1 LKPNEGGRMELF
13 VCFAVW
19 VGVLF
24 IVYLMM
30 KQLKGE
36 GNKKNNKKNYEI
48 LAVFE
53 LEKGKK
59 KYVALVMW
67 RVVSLIGSVSEYIV
81 VIYEKDESKDYAL
94 PMLTFEEKEENRE
107 NRKEL
112 NFWKEIIVLD
122 FSGGNT
128 KEDLLREASCKL
140 LEKGYNIEK

>member
-1 LKPNEGGRMELF
+1 MELF

-36 GNKKNNKKNYEI
+36 GNKKNNKRNYEI
-48 LAVFE
+48 LAFFE

-67 RVVSLIGSVSEYIV
+67 EIVTFVGCIPVYRIV
-81 VIYEKDESKDYAL
+81 VYEKGGSYVL
-94 PMLTFEEKEENRE
+94 PVMSFEEKREREENKGRFWE
-107 NRKEL
+107 EIIEL
-112 NFWKEIIVLD
+112 SLSNEVTKEIL
-122 FSGGNT
+122 
-128 KEDLLREASCKL
+128 KETAICE
-140 LEKGYNIEK
+140 LERRGYKVKGYKWY